1 MGLQDFIQRLLPR
14 QDEFFDLLERQAGV
28 ARKAAEALATF
39 AEPGKTAAEISG
51 QVQAI
56 EHEGDKLVHEMEE
69 ALART
74 FVTPIDREDIHL
86 LASSMDDVLDLTN
99 YAARACAM
107 LGVERPTPPM
117 VELMKVLV
125 KATTVLAD
133 GLPTLRRRAY
143 DELRTSMR
151 KIREIEK
158 EGDRIHREAV
168 AVLFRAEQI
177 DAKVLLREREVLE
190 NLEAAID
197 RCEKVADTLSNMAVK
212 HG

>member
-14 QDEFFDLLERQAGV
+14 QDEFFELLERQAGV
-28 ARKAAEALATF
+28 ARRAAQALASF
-39 AEPGKTAAEISG
+39 AEEGKTAAAISE
-51 QVQAI
+51 QVQVI

-86 LASSMDDVLDLTN
+86 LASSIDDVLDLTN
-99 YAARACAM
+99 YAARACSM
-107 LGVERPTPPM
+107 LGVERPTAPM
-117 VELMKVLV
+117 VGLMKVLV
-125 KATTVLAD
+125 DATGVLAE
-133 GLPTLRRRAY
+133 GLPALRRRAY

-151 KIREIEK
+151 KIRQIEK

-168 AVLFRAEQI
+168 SEMFRKEYS
-177 DAKVLLREREVLE
+177 DARVLLREREVLE

-197 RCEKVADTLSNMAVK
+197 RCEKVSDTLSNLAVK

>member
-1 MGLQDFIQRLLPR
+1 MGIQDVIRFFLPR
-14 QDEFFDLLERQAGV
+14 EDHFYDFLERQA
-28 ARKAAEALATF
+28 KAAHDGAKALHKFSTNGQTTKEARDA
-39 AEPGKTAAEISG
+39 
-51 QVQAI
+51 VQKI
-56 EHEGDKLVHEMEE
+56 EHEGDKLVHEIEE

-117 VELMKVLV
+117 VELTKVLV
-125 KATTVLAD
+125 QATTVLAD
-133 GLPTLRRRAY
+133 GLPALRRRAY
-143 DELRTSMR
+143 EELRASMR
-151 KIREIEK
+151 KIRQIEK
-158 EGDRIHREAV
+158 DGDRIHREAV
-168 AVLFRAEQI
+168 AVLFRVENI

-197 RCEKVADTLSNMAVK
+197 RCEKVADTLSNLAVK

>member
-14 QDEFFDLLERQAGV
+14 QDEFYDLLERQAGV

-39 AEPGKTAAEISG
+39 AEPDKTAAAISE

-56 EHEGDKLVHEMEE
+56 EHEGDKLVHEIEE

-86 LASSMDDVLDLTN
+86 LASSIDDVLDLTN

-107 LGVERPTPPM
+107 LGVERPTSPM

-125 KATTVLAD
+125 KATTVLSD
-133 GLPTLRRRAY
+133 GLPSLRRRAY
-143 DELRTSMR
+143 VELRTTMR
-151 KIREIEK
+151 QIRQIEK

-168 AVLFRAEQI
+168 AELFRVDHP

>member
-1 MGLQDFIQRLLPR
+1 MGLQDFIHRLLPR
-14 QDEFFDLLERQAGV
+14 QDEFYDLLERQAGV

-39 AEPGKTAAEISG
+39 AEPGKTAAAISG

-56 EHEGDKLVHEMEE
+56 EHEGDKLVHEIEE

-86 LASSMDDVLDLTN
+86 LASSIDDVLDLTN

-125 KATTVLAD
+125 NATTVLSE
-133 GLPTLRRRAY
+133 GLPSLRRRAY
-143 DELRTSMR
+143 VELRTSMR
-151 KIREIEK
+151 QIRQIEK
-158 EGDRIHREAV
+158 DGDRIHREAV
-168 AVLFRAEQI
+168 AELFRAEHS

>member
-14 QDEFFDLLERQAGV
+14 QDEFFELLERQAGV
-28 ARKAAEALATF
+28 ARKAAQALASF
-39 AEPGKTAAEISG
+39 ADDGKTAAAISE
-51 QVQAI
+51 QVQVI

-86 LASSMDDVLDLTN
+86 LASSIDDVLDLTN

-117 VELMKVLV
+117 VGLMKVLV
-125 KATTVLAD
+125 DATTLLSE
-133 GLPTLRRRAY
+133 GLPALRRRAY
-143 DELRTSMR
+143 GELRTSMR
-151 KIREIEK
+151 KIRQIEK

-168 AVLFRAEQI
+168 TEMFRKEYS
-177 DAKVLLREREVLE
+177 DARVLLREREVLE
-190 NLEAAID
+190 NLENAID
-197 RCEKVADTLSNMAVK
+197 RCEKVADTLSNLAVK